1 MQPTT
6 QQTGLEVVK
15 SKILM
20 AITPATYQAVMQ
32 GIENITFTKE
42 TINQDYAPLKAA
54 RALLAEIEK
63 VRKERTAPLVEQKR
77 IEDLAAKNVSAPL
90 QEILDRKVAEYTK
103 LANEIK
109 ADRDREEKEKQ
120 RVTDLRGLIASFVL
134 TYSQK
139 IASATTD
146 RELVD
151 IERLINL
158 ETSRKERYAEL
169 LPDMKA
175 ACEPIR
181 GLLSAQK
188 ERVREM
194 VALESEA
201 THAAENDD
209 DEKAIELLEKKD
221 DIVAQIEL
229 NRTLVQESAIET
241 ANAGGRFE
249 VLLPDAPKAKRTS
262 WDVELVDSAKALKEV
277 PELVSVELDT
287 VASKAF
293 FKAKRILNEIPKDK
307 EVTLHGIRYYEKIT
321 Y

>member
-1 MQPTT
+1 MQETT
-6 QQTGLEVVK
+6 SPTGLEVVK
-15 SKILM
+15 SKILL
-20 AITPATYQAVMQ
+20 AITPAAYQKVMQ

-42 TINQDYAPLKAA
+42 TINHDYAPLKAA
-54 RALLAEIEK
+54 RELLAEIEK
-63 VRKERTAPLVEQKR
+63 VRKARTAPIVEQKR
-77 IEDLAAKNVSAPL
+77 IEDLAAKNISTPL

-120 RVTDLRGLIASFVL
+120 RVKDIRGLIESFVL

-146 RELVD
+146 KELVD
-151 IERLINL
+151 LERLINL
-158 ETSRKERYAEL
+158 ETSRKERYSEL

-181 GLLSAQK
+181 DLLSAQK

-194 VALESEA
+194 VTLETEA
-201 THAAENDD
+201 SKAAENDD
-209 DEKAIELLEKKD
+209 DARAIELLEKKD
-221 DIVAQIEL
+221 GVVAQIEL
-229 NRTLVQESAIET
+229 NRTLVQEAAIVAANSAD
-241 ANAGGRFE
+241 RFE

-262 WDVELVDSAKALKEV
+262 WDVELVDMAKALKEM
-277 PELVSVELDT
+277 PSLISVELDT
-287 VASKAF
+287 VAAKAF
-293 FKAKRILNEIPKDK
+293 FKAKRLMNEIPKDK
-307 EVTLHGIRYYEKIT
+307 ETVLHGIRYYEKIT

>member
-120 RVTDLRGLIASFVL
+120 RVSDLRGLIASFVL

-194 VALESEA
+194 ATLEIEA
-201 THAAENDD
+201 TKAAENDD